1 MKIDD
6 HQYADEFMEEMT
18 LLLFCEWLSRNL
30 VSFANNIVFHRHPP
44 MPLHEWIIWFLDWT
58 EYSDFIEW
66 KRTCEKHEDITTV

>member
-1 MKIDD
+1 MKISD

-30 VSFANNIVFHRHPP
+30 ISFANNIVKHKPKP
-44 MPLHEWIIWFLDWT
+44 LPLHGWISWFLDWS

-66 KRTCEKHEDITTV
+66 KKEMDKNEDTTTV